1 MIRLFLLLLFLF
13 TTPILFGQT
22 EAYTVVI
29 TDFESKYNAEEY
41 ASIFNGFSPEMKLA
55 LPLDQAKQFLNGLQ
69 NQYGKIESTTFVGY
83 EQGSYAT
90 YKTTFEKGILGL
102 HFSLDGGNKI
112 NGLFLKPYIESNA
125 EAIPAVNALN
135 SYPKVIAEQLY
146 SKTKSF
152 PNGTQLSVAVIKNGK
167 TNYYGII
174 RSQDSIKPIDN
185 QNSVFEIGS
194 LTKVFTASVFAS
206 LVVDKKIKLTDD
218 VNAYYP
224 FVFKDGIKIR
234 FESLANHT
242 SGLPRLPENLDLS
255 NTANPYKSYGKK
267 ELELYLETMMQLEQV
282 TGTSY
287 SYSNLGA
294 GLLGYTLGL
303 SQKTSFEVLLQK
315 RIFDKYKMKHSY
327 TTSKGLGG
335 ELIKGLS
342 ADGTTVSNWDFG
354 VLFGGG
360 GILSTTADL
369 AKFAAAQFDT
379 KNKVSALMKIPTFTI
394 NEKMKIGLGWHLLPS
409 KNGKEMLWHNG
420 GTGGYSSSM
429 AVDVDNE
436 SAVIILSNVS
446 GLHPEMANIDGLCF
460 GLIGAE

>member
-1 MIRLFLLLLFLF
+1 MNRLFLLLLFLF

-29 TDFESKYNAEEY
+29 TDFQSRYNAEDY
-41 ASIFNGFSPEMKLA
+41 AGIYDRFSPEMKAA
-55 LPLDQAKQFLNGLQ
+55 LPWDQAEQFLNGLQ
-69 NQYGKIESTTFVGY
+69 NQYGKIESTTFVEYG
-83 EQGSYAT
+83 QGSYAT

-102 HFSLDGGNKI
+102 HFSLDGGNQI
-112 NGLFLKPYIESNA
+112 NGLFLKPYVESNA
-125 EAIPAVNALN
+125 DTLSAVNALSN
-135 SYPKVIAEQLY
+135 YPKAIAEQLY
-146 SKTKSF
+146 SKANRF
-152 PNGTQLSVAVIKNGK
+152 PNGTQLSVAILKNGK

-174 RSQDSIKPIDN
+174 KMHDSIKPIDN

-194 LTKVFTASVFAS
+194 LTKVFTASVLAS
-206 LVVDKKIKLTDD
+206 LVVDNKIKLTDAI
-218 VNAYYP
+218 NTYYP
-224 FVFKDGIKIR
+224 FVFKDGIKIG

-294 GLLGYTLGL
+294 GLLGYTLGV
-303 SQKTSFEVLLQK
+303 SQKTSFEILLQK
-315 RIFDKYKMKHSY
+315 RIFDKYKMKSSY
-327 TTSKGLGG
+327 TTSKGLGSK
-335 ELIKGLS
+335 LIKGLS

-354 VLFGGG
+354 ILFGGG

-369 AKFAAAQFDT
+369 SKFAAAQFDP
-379 KNKVSALMKIPTFTI
+379 KNKALALTKIPTFTI
-394 NEKMKIGLGWHLLPS
+394 SEKMKIGLGWHLLSS
-409 KNGKEMLWHNG
+409 KNGIEMLWHNG

-446 GLHPEMANIDGLCF
+446 GFHPEMGTIDELCF
-460 GLIGAE
+460 GLLAAE